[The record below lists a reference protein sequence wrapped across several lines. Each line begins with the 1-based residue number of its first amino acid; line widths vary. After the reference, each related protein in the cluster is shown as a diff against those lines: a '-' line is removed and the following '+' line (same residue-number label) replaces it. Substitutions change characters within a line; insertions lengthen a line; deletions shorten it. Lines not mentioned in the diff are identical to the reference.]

1 MCKTAPCWVDDM
13 TTQRPAPRV
22 ICLGLSALDIT
33 WQVDAL
39 PHGGGK
45 TRASDVREGGGG
57 LAANAAAAAARLGAQ
72 VRFWGRAGDDSA
84 GHEMKSQLAA
94 LGVEV
99 SHFRL
104 FPGARSSLSGIVVDT
119 RGERMIVNFR
129 GADLPSDPAWLPLD
143 ALADADAVL
152 ADPRWPEGALALFG
166 AARERG
172 MPTVLDG
179 DVADAAIFDQLL
191 PRTDYAVFS
200 EPGLAGYA
208 TDARNVDERLAFALS
223 RGCRLAAVTLG
234 ERGIRWADAAGQY
247 ALPAFEV
254 KAVDTTGAGD
264 VFHGALAFA
273 LGAHWPVRRAF
284 QFSAAVAAIK
294 CTRPGGRAG
303 VPDFATA
310 MSLVD
315 SIQE

>member
-1 MCKTAPCWVDDM
+1 M
-13 TTQRPAPRV
+13 TTMTRPPRPRIV
-22 ICLGLSALDIT
+22 CLGLSALDIT
-33 WQVDAL
+33 WQVDIL

-45 TRASDVREGGGG
+45 TRANDVREGGGG
-57 LAANAAAAAARLGAQ
+57 MAANAAAAAARLGASVQ
-72 VRFWGRAGDDSA
+72 FWGRAGED
-84 GHEMKSQLAA
+84 GPGQEMRSQLAA
-94 LGVEV
+94 LDVDV

-104 FPGARSSLSGIVVDT
+104 FEGARSSISGIVVD
-119 RGERMIVNFR
+119 RNGERMIVNFR
-129 GADLPSDPAWLPLD
+129 GAELPTDAAWLPLE
-143 ALADADAVL
+143 ALIDADAVL

-172 MPTVLDG
+172 LPTVLDG
-179 DVADAAIFDQLL
+179 DVADAGIFDMLL
-191 PRTDYAVFS
+191 PHTDHAVFS

-208 TDARNVDERLAFALS
+208 GEARSVDEQLRFARS

-234 ERGIRWADAAGQY
+234 EHGMRWIDADGLH
-247 ALPAFEV
+247 ALPAVAV

-273 LGAHWPVRRAF
+273 LGAGWSVRRAF

-310 MSLVD
+310 TSFVETL
-315 SIQE
+315 QE